1 MDSEKG
7 RRFEVHYRPLH
18 LEPVSN
24 AQTLQEEQR
33 TENSSLSIG
42 GTMWGII
49 LYIEDAYWSI
59 PMGPWSQIYL
69 GFSLEI
75 AQGIRKNFMFTV
87 LPFGLS
93 QAPRLL
99 SRVMSPIKAHLGLGE
114 IWNTGFLDD
123 LMFLAR
129 SQKYLLNK
137 VQYIVELF
145 GRFHLPTN

>member
-1 MDSEKG
+1 
-7 RRFEVHYRPLH
+7 
-18 LEPVSN
+18 
-24 AQTLQEEQR
+24 
-33 TENSSLSIG
+33 
-42 GTMWGII
+42 MWGII

-87 LPFGLS
+87 LPFRLS
-93 QAPRLL
+93 QAPWLL